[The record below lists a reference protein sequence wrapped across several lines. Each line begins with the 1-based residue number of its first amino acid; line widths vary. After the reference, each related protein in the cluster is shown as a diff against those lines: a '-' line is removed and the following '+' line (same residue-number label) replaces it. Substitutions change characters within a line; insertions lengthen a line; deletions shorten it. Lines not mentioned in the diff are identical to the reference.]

1 MIRMHI
7 ADVLGEAGLQVLEA
21 GNADEALEVLEC
33 RGDITSVVTDV
44 RMPGT
49 IDGLDLARLIA
60 EQWKHVGLV
69 VISGHATAAD
79 PRLPAAASFIQ
90 KPFAMHAL
98 LSRLFH

>member
-1 MIRMHI
+1 MILMHI
-7 ADVLGEAGLQVLEA
+7 ADVLGEASLHVVEA

-49 IDGLDLARLIA
+49 IDGLDLAPIIA
-60 EQWKHVGLV
+60 EQWKYVGLV
-69 VISGHATAAD
+69 VLSGHASAAD

-90 KPFAMHAL
+90 KPLAMHAL
-98 LSRLFH
+98 LSRLLH